1 MRGRTNITGGGM
13 NLNATVDEF
22 TVAEGNDITSG
33 DFVEYYTTVSER
45 TLISSS
51 MSILNHTKTGNGL
64 CLGISDNVLYLFEE
78 TISGLEIVG
87 AYNDYV
93 VSDYELLTD
102 GTVAICVKGRP
113 FVIRLKII
121 EKRFQYICSATGIP
135 EGNIGNNDGG
145 FVSEYGGK
153 LYLFNTKNK
162 RVQSGT
168 ASKVCAFLSL
178 YTFDISSETSVIYQS
193 GEPNTEVLSHWSD
206 IDVIHSFFG
215 KPIFCNGFIYVPYKK
230 ADSYSSN
237 YSTISKF
244 AIVEGS
250 LSYISFERIDMSFS
264 QYAILIFD
272 KYILW

>member
-93 VSDYELLTD
+93 VSDYE
-102 GTVAICVKGRP
+102 
-113 FVIRLKII
+113 
-121 EKRFQYICSATGIP
+121 
-135 EGNIGNNDGG
+135 
-145 FVSEYGGK
+145 
-153 LYLFNTKNK
+153 
-162 RVQSGT
+162 
-168 ASKVCAFLSL
+168 
-178 YTFDISSETSVIYQS
+178 
-193 GEPNTEVLSHWSD
+193 
-206 IDVIHSFFG
+206 
-215 KPIFCNGFIYVPYKK
+215 
-230 ADSYSSN
+230 
-237 YSTISKF
+237 
-244 AIVEGS
+244 
-250 LSYISFERIDMSFS
+250 
-264 QYAILIFD
+264 
-272 KYILW
+272 